1 MTITL
6 ALTALSTAAL
16 GAQPADTIDDWKTRE
31 APYLTDHSQV
41 TSRGQF
47 MKAGESYFSADGKWV
62 VFQAIEVPKQGADA
76 DPFYAMFI
84 ARCTL
89 DESSTLGLAMRISPE
104 NSANTCGWFHPTQP
118 QRVLFGSTVTRPQD
132 DQKSGFQVGSRR
144 YVWQFPSEM
153 EVCETTVQAVAIER
167 GEHQA
172 TQVDPIVKPVFSLP
186 NYDAECSFSPDGRYI
201 LYAHVEDRPKDLPA
215 DVPHKPDANLYI
227 FDTVKQTHTL
237 IVEAKGYDGGPFYSP
252 DGKSICYRSDRRGD
266 DLLQIFMADIKFN
279 DAGEPVGLDREYQLT
294 DNAHVNW
301 CPFFHPSGEYL
312 VYATSEVGHDNYEVF
327 ALELNRAKLAAS
339 ASKVARGDT
348 VKVTGLK
355 SARVTS
361 AKGADVLPAFS
372 ADGKFMIWTSQR
384 GPKVEGE
391 AKSSSQLWIARVNGS
406 PFKE

>member
-1 MTITL
+1 MKITL
-6 ALTALSTAAL
+6 AMTALSTVAL
-16 GAQPADTIDDWKTRE
+16 GAQPHETIDDWKTRE

-41 TSRGQF
+41 TSREQF

-62 VFQAIEVPKQGADA
+62 VFQAIEVAKQGAEA
-76 DPFYAMFI
+76 DPFYAMYV

-89 DESSTLGLAMRISPE
+89 DDSSTLGVAMRVSPP

-118 QRVLFGSTVTRPQD
+118 HRVLFGSTVTRPQD

-153 EVCETTVQAVAIER
+153 EVCETTVGAIAL
-167 GEHQA
+167 EHGQHHPA
-172 TQVDPIVKPVFSLP
+172 TDGTHVKPVFSLP

-201 LYAHVEDRPKDLPA
+201 LYAHVEDRPNDLPA
-215 DVPHKPDANLYI
+215 DVPQKPDANLYI
-227 FDTVKQTHTL
+227 FDTLKQTHTS
-237 IVEAKGYDGGPFYSP
+237 IVAAKGYDGGPFFSP
-252 DGKSICYRSDRRGD
+252 DGQSICYRSDRRGD

-279 DAGEPVGLDREYQLT
+279 EAGEPVGLDREYQLT

-327 ALELNRAKLAAS
+327 ALEVNRATFAEHAAKS
-339 ASKVARGDT
+339 GPGET
-348 VKVTGLK
+348 VKVNGLK

-384 GPKVEGE
+384 GPKVDGE